1 MLKLTNIVVDAHIFA
16 LKTKIEVARRTVLR
30 ATLPSLTQTAVCLL
44 LRCIMQVIPALTF
57 FLIIDQPCQMLIIH
71 FLRKLLY
78 AIFAYSKV
86 AGLIV
91 IDTGVEHRSI
101 HATDIADILQV
112 RIFEE
117 VELVTNW
124 ACFLGARWHPAIN
137 AVFFITFSADGS
149 A

>member
-1 MLKLTNIVVDAHIFA
+1 MLELTYIVVDAHVFA
-16 LKTKIEVARRTVLR
+16 LKTKIEIARRTVLR
-30 ATLPSLTQTAVCLL
+30 AILPSLTQTAVCPL
-44 LRCIMQVIPALTF
+44 LRRIMQVIPAQTF
-57 FLIIDQPCQMLIIH
+57 FLIIDQPCQMLIVGL
-71 FLRKLLY
+71 LRKLLY

-91 IDTGVEHRSI
+91 IDAGVEHRSI
-101 HATDIADILQV
+101 HATDIANILQV
-112 RIFEE
+112 WIFGK
-117 VELVTNW
+117 VELMTNG